1 MSKLIMIAGPQA
13 VGKMTVGQ
21 ELAKLTDFKLF
32 HNHMTID
39 LVNNFFSYST
49 KEGQD
54 MVKMIRV
61 NMLEYFAKS
70 SIPGIIFT
78 CVVNY
83 DKASDMENLETYKK
97 IFESQGGQFYYVELN
112 APLSI
117 RLDRNKTENRLLCK
131 PEKQNIEFS
140 EKQIYHAEE
149 KHRNFSLPNEL
160 NFENYIKIDN
170 SNLSA
175 IETAKIIK
183 EKFDF

>member
-1 MSKLIMIAGPQA
+1 MSKLIIITGPQA

-21 ELAKLTDFKLF
+21 ELSKITNFKLF
-32 HNHMTID
+32 HNHMSID

-54 MVKMIRV
+54 MVKMIRL

-83 DKASDMENLETYKK
+83 DKPSDIENIEIFKK
-97 IFESQGGQFYYVELN
+97 IFELNNGEFYYIELN
-112 APLSI
+112 APLNI
-117 RLDRNKTENRLLCK
+117 RLERNRTENRLLYK

-140 EKQIYHAEE
+140 EKQIFHAEE
-149 KHRNFSLPNEL
+149 KHRNYSLPNEL
-160 NFENYIKIDN
+160 NYKNYIKIDN

-175 IETAKIIK
+175 VKTAKIIK
-183 EKFDF
+183 EKFNF